1 MGLRPSI
8 WLMKWEKQTSG
19 HQAPGV
25 RTSEDRTPEDRTSG
39 NRLIDWL
46 LRPASRSWQVVSLA
60 VLLGIAVSTSLRANW
75 GSDNAFVVKAAE
87 TLLAGGSPYE
97 DKRFLYLPSAVLMA
111 VPEALL
117 PRSVLRW
124 VLPVGMSGLLGVGWL
139 AALRMFSVPLRSRF
153 AVGGFAVFA
162 LAYKP
167 YVNLVLIGNWTA
179 ISAAALPVALLLAH
193 RRSWGAAG
201 LVVGL
206 AIACKPM
213 LVPIGLLFL
222 LARQWRGLAAAV
234 LVPLGLSLAG
244 ALMMPSPSLFFTKT
258 LPFLLQGQDS
268 YALPW
273 DASPIAVLPRLG
285 VPEPLAVL
293 VAFVGAGVGLW
304 AAWTRWRGTNA
315 EVAGD
320 RDGGELRLVETA
332 CMVMLAA
339 FLVSRPSFDHYLLVV
354 LPLLLASAVRPGS
367 MPRSPWFWAA
377 LGPQVAGIPW
387 PSELEAK
394 RRAFKDCATLCGL
407 AILLARRALRP
418 GRVILGP
425 VTTAGSL
432 PRTEP
437 ECAATSAESASR
449 TAF

>member
-1 MGLRPSI
+1 MGLRPGI
-8 WLMKWEKQTSG
+8 WLMKWENRS
-19 HQAPGV
+19 
-25 RTSEDRTPEDRTSG
+25 SG

-46 LRPASRSWQVVSLA
+46 LRPANRPWQLLSLA
-60 VLLGIAVSTSLRANW
+60 VVLGICVATSLRENW

-117 PRSVLRW
+117 PQTVLRW
-124 VLPVGMSGLLGVGWL
+124 CLPVGMSGLLGIGWL
-139 AALRMFSVPLRSRF
+139 AALRLFSVPLRSRF
-153 AVGGFAVFA
+153 AVVGFPVLA

-193 RRSWGAAG
+193 RRHWGAAG

-213 LVPIGLLFL
+213 LVPVGLLFV
-222 LARQWRGLAAAV
+222 LARRWRGLATAV

-244 ALMMPSPSLFFTKT
+244 ALLMPSPSLFFTKT
-258 LPFLLQGQDS
+258 LPFLLQGQDA

-293 VAFVGAGVGLW
+293 VAFTGAGAGLW
-304 AAWTRWRGTNA
+304 AAWTRWRRPESA
-315 EVAGD
+315 EGGGVHGD
-320 RDGGELRLVETA
+320 TDGGELRLVETA
-332 CMVMLAA
+332 CLVMLAA

-367 MPRSPWFWAA
+367 MPRSPWFWLA
-377 LGPQVAGIPW
+377 LTPQVALVPW
-387 PSELEAK
+387 PSELAHK

-407 AILLARRALRP
+407 AIMLGRRALRS
-418 GRVILGP
+418 GRVTLEP
-425 VTTAGSL
+425 VTTAGSP

-437 ECAATSAESASR
+437 ECAATPAESASR

>member
-1 MGLRPSI
+1 MRPGI
-8 WLMKWEKQTSG
+8 WLMKWENRSSG
-19 HQAPGV
+19 
-25 RTSEDRTPEDRTSG
+25 DRLVE
-39 NRLIDWL
+39 WL
-46 LRPASRSWQVVSLA
+46 LRPASRPWRLVSLA
-60 VLLGIAVSTSLRANW
+60 VVLGICVSTSLRENW
-75 GSDNAFVVKAAE
+75 GSDNAFVVKAAQ

-117 PRSVLRW
+117 PQTALRW
-124 VLPVGMSGLLGVGWL
+124 LLPVGMSGLLGLGWL
-139 AALRMFSVPLRSRF
+139 AALRLFSVPLRSRL
-153 AVGGFAVFA
+153 AVVGFAALA

-193 RRSWGAAG
+193 RRAWGAAG

-244 ALMMPSPSLFFTKT
+244 ALAMPSPSLFFTKT
-258 LPFLLQGQDS
+258 LPFLLGGQDA

-285 VPEPLAVL
+285 VPEPVAVL
-293 VAFVGAGVGLW
+293 VAFAGAGAGLW
-304 AAWTRWRGTNA
+304 GAWRRWRRSEEPDEGQ
-315 EVAGD
+315 
-320 RDGGELRLVETA
+320 LRLAETA

-354 LPLLLASAVRPGS
+354 LPLLLASVMRPGS
-367 MPRSPWFWAA
+367 MPRSPWFWLA
-377 LGPQVAGIPW
+377 LTPQVALLPW
-387 PSELEAK
+387 PSELAHK

-407 AILLARRALRP
+407 AILMAGRALRSR
-418 GRVILGP
+418 RVTLEP
-425 VTTAGSL
+425 VTTAGSP

-437 ECAATSAESASR
+437 ECAATPAESASR

>member
-1 MGLRPSI
+1 MRR
-8 WLMKWEKQTSG
+8 EKQG
-19 HQAPGV
+19 FG
-25 RTSEDRTPEDRTSG
+25 DR
-39 NRLIDWL
+39 LLDWL
-46 LRPASRSWQVVSLA
+46 LRPASRPWQLLSLA
-60 VLLGIAVSTSLRANW
+60 VVLGVCVSTSLRENW
-75 GSDNAFVVKAAE
+75 GSDNAFVVKAAQ

-117 PRSVLRW
+117 PTAVLRW
-124 VLPVGMSGLLGVGWL
+124 SLPVAMSGLLGTGWL

-153 AVGGFAVFA
+153 AVVGFPVLA

-193 RRSWGAAG
+193 RRSWAAAG

-213 LVPIGLLFL
+213 LVPVGLVFV

-234 LVPLGLSLAG
+234 LVPLGMSVLG
-244 ALMMPSPSLFFTKT
+244 ALMMPSPTLFFTKT
-258 LPFLLQGQDS
+258 LPFLLQGQDA

-285 VPEPLAVL
+285 VPGPVAVA
-293 VAFVGAGVGLW
+293 VAFAGAGAGLW
-304 AAWTRWRGTNA
+304 AAWARWRRTA
-315 EVAGD
+315 QET
-320 RDGGELRLVETA
+320 DGGELRLVETA
-332 CMVMLAA
+332 CTVMLAA

-367 MPRSPWFWAA
+367 MPRSPWFWLA
-377 LGPQVAGIPW
+377 LTPQVALVPW
-387 PSELEAK
+387 PSELAHK

-407 AILLARRALRP
+407 AILLVRRALRS
-418 GRVILGP
+418 GRVTLGQ
-425 VTTAGSL
+425 VTTAGSP

-437 ECAATSAESASR
+437 ECAVTPAESASR

>member
-1 MGLRPSI
+1 MGLRPGI
-8 WLMKWEKQTSG
+8 WLMKWEER
-19 HQAPGV
+19 APGN
-25 RTSEDRTPEDRTSG
+25 RTVDR
-39 NRLIDWL
+39 L
-46 LRPASRSWQVVSLA
+46 LRPASRPWQFLCLA
-60 VLLGIAVSTSLRANW
+60 VLLGICVSTSLRENW
-75 GSDNAFVVKAAE
+75 GSDNAFVVKAAD

-111 VPEALL
+111 VPEALV
-117 PRSVLRW
+117 PREVLRW
-124 VLPVGMSGLLGVGWL
+124 VLPVGMSGLLGIGWM
-139 AALRMFSVPLRSRF
+139 AALRLFSVPLRSRF
-153 AVGGFAVFA
+153 AVGGLAVLA

-167 YVNLVLIGNWTA
+167 FENLVLIGNWTA

-193 RRSWGAAG
+193 RRSWGSAG
-201 LVVGL
+201 LVIGL

-258 LPFLLQGQDS
+258 LPFLLQGQDA
-268 YALPW
+268 YAMPW

-285 VPEPLAVL
+285 VPQSVAVL
-293 VAFVGAGVGLW
+293 LAFAGAGAGLW
-304 AAWTRWRGTNA
+304 AAWTRWRRPD
-315 EVAGD
+315 GD
-320 RDGGELRLVETA
+320 GDDGELRLVETA

-367 MPRSPWFWAA
+367 MPRSPWFWLA
-377 LGPQVAGIPW
+377 LTPQVALVPW
-387 PSELEAK
+387 PSELAHK

-407 AILLARRALRP
+407 AILLVRRALRSS
-418 GRVILGP
+418 RVTLGP
-425 VTTAGSL
+425 VTTAGSP

-437 ECAATSAESASR
+437 ECAATPAESASR

>member
-1 MGLRPSI
+1 MGLRPGI
-8 WLMKWEKQTSG
+8 WRIRRQRERGAAASG
-19 HQAPGV
+19 PAG
-25 RTSEDRTPEDRTSG
+25 DRLVG
-39 NRLIDWL
+39 WL
-46 LRPASRSWQVVSLA
+46 LRPAARPWQLLSLA
-60 VLLGIAVSTSLRANW
+60 VLLGIAVSTSLRENW
-75 GSDNAFVVKAAE
+75 GSDNAFVVKAAQ
-87 TLLAGGSPYE
+87 TLLEGGSPYE

-117 PRSVLRW
+117 PQTALRW
-124 VLPVGMSGLLGVGWL
+124 LLPVGMSGLLGAGWL
-139 AALRMFSVPLRSRF
+139 AALRLFSVPLRSRF
-153 AVGGFAVFA
+153 AVIGFPVLA

-193 RRSWGAAG
+193 RRHWGAAG
-201 LVVGL
+201 VVIGL

-222 LARQWRGLAAAV
+222 LARRWRGLAAAV
-234 LVPLGLSLAG
+234 LVPLLLSLAG
-244 ALMMPSPSLFFTKT
+244 ALLMPSPSLFFTKT
-258 LPFLLQGQDS
+258 LPFLLKGQDA

-285 VPEPLAVL
+285 VPEPVAVL
-293 VAFVGAGVGLW
+293 VAFAGAGVGLW
-304 AAWTRWRGTNA
+304 AVWVRWRRA
-315 EVAGD
+315 EEDA
-320 RDGGELRLVETA
+320 DGGELRLVETA

-354 LPLLLASAVRPGS
+354 VPLLLASGVRPGS

-377 LGPQVAGIPW
+377 LVPQLAGVPW
-387 PSELEAK
+387 PSELERK
-394 RRAFKDCATLCGL
+394 RRAFKDCFVLCGL
-407 AILLARRALRP
+407 AIVLARRALCS
-418 GRVILGP
+418 GRVTVDP
-425 VTTAGSL
+425 VTTAGSP

-437 ECAATSAESASR
+437 ECAAKPARSASR

>member
-1 MGLRPSI
+1 
-8 WLMKWEKQTSG
+8 MKWDGPDTG
-19 HQAPGV
+19 G
-25 RTSEDRTPEDRTSG
+25 
-39 NRLIDWL
+39 RLFDWL
-46 LRPASRSWQVVSLA
+46 LRPAPRSWRILSLA
-60 VLLGIAVSTSLRANW
+60 ALLGICVSTSLRANW

-87 TLLAGGSPYE
+87 TLLEGGSPYE

-117 PRSVLRW
+117 PRAVLRW
-124 VLPVGMSGLLGVGWL
+124 ALPLGMTGLLAAGWW
-139 AALRMFSVPLRSRF
+139 AALKLFSVPLRSRF
-153 AVGGFAVFA
+153 AVGGLALLA

-167 YVNLVLIGNWTA
+167 YANLVLIGNWTA

-201 LVVGL
+201 LVIGL

-213 LVPIGLLFL
+213 LVPIGVLFL
-222 LARQWRGLAAAV
+222 FARQWRGLAVAV
-234 LVPLGLSLAG
+234 LVPLGMSLAG
-244 ALMMPSPSLFFTKT
+244 ALLMPSPSLFFTKT
-258 LPFLLQGQDS
+258 LPFLLQGQDA

-285 VPEPLAVL
+285 IPAAVAVP
-293 VAFVGAGVGLW
+293 VACAGAAAGLW
-304 AAWTRWRGTNA
+304 AAWTRWRCTGRA
-315 EVAGD
+315 ED
-320 RDGGELRLVETA
+320 RDGGRLRLVETA

-354 LPLLLASAVRPGS
+354 VPMLLASAVRPGS
-367 MPRSPWFWAA
+367 MPRSPWFWVA

-407 AILLARRALRP
+407 AVLLACRALRS
-418 GRVILGP
+418 GRVTLEP
-425 VTTAGSL
+425 VTTAGSP

-437 ECAATSAESASR
+437 ECAATPAESASR